1 MSRQLRRHPIATK
14 PTKQRPIRPALRS
27 PKPLTVGRDSGRG
40 GLAALRP
47 QWVEDVF
54 SELRK
59 VQWPTPQE
67 AWNLTLV
74 VIVVCIAFG
83 VATGIV
89 DYIFTWLLQH
99 TVLH

>member
-1 MSRQLRRHPIATK
+1 LGRR
-14 PTKQRPIRPALRS
+14 
-27 PKPLTVGRDSGRG
+27 

-47 QWVEDVF
+47 LWLDDVF

-74 VIVVCIAFG
+74 VIIVCIAFG
-83 VATGIV
+83 VATGII
-89 DYIFTWLLQH
+89 DFFFTWVLQH
-99 TVLH
+99 TIAR

>member
-1 MSRQLRRHPIATK
+1 MSRQLRRHPVAAK
-14 PTKQRPIRPALRS
+14 PTKQRAIRPSLRS
-27 PKPLTVGRDSGRG
+27 PRPAAAGRDLGRR

-47 QWVEDVF
+47 LWLDDVF

-74 VIVVCIAFG
+74 VIIVCIAFG
-83 VATGIV
+83 IAAGIV
-89 DYIFTWLLQH
+89 DFIFTWVLQH
-99 TVLH
+99 TIAR